1 MTQTIFFGGTVL
13 TVDAANSVAEA
24 VLVDG
29 GRIVGVDS
37 LADIEA
43 AASPNAER
51 HNLGGKTMIPGF
63 IDPHG
68 HFPDSGFLALHRA
81 DLSGPPIGGCRNLED
96 VFERLRKK
104 AAETPAG
111 DWVVGSMFEPSGL
124 DENRFPTRDELDRVS
139 AEHPIWVVHVSGHA
153 GVANSRAI
161 AFRGIDRNSP
171 DPPGGR
177 FGRDPDS
184 GELDGLLEGMAAMGE
199 LGDSEFQITY
209 DRFRSAFA
217 VSAAEYLSQGV
228 TMAQNAWATRTLLG
242 YFGRIAQ
249 GDDPEMDVMVLPAGY
264 LEPRLSDGELGLPL
278 PPAGS
283 RIVLGPRKLFGD
295 GSFHLQT
302 ACLTEPYYKPLNGDP
317 NYRCELAVSREE
329 MVERIGE
336 LHRLGYQ
343 CHIHAN
349 GDATADLMLDAIE
362 DVLRA
367 DPRDDHRH
375 TFIHA
380 QTLRQD
386 QLDRMACMGVS
397 VSFFPAHLYYWGDFH
412 RDVSL
417 GPDRVGNMC
426 PTRWA
431 AERGI
436 RFTIHNDAQVTPT
449 LPLHL
454 MWCAV
459 TRQSVTGTTIGPEQ
473 ALTPVEALRA
483 HTIDAAWQVFQE
495 AERGSIEVGKRAD
508 FAILSAS
515 PLDDSA
521 DIWNIAVDETI
532 VMGEVAYRREGAA
545 P

>member
-1 MTQTIFFGGTVL
+1 MTQTLYFGGKIL
-13 TVDAANSVAEA
+13 TVDAANEVAEA

-29 GRIVGVDS
+29 GRIAVVGN

-43 AASPNAER
+43 AASPSAER
-51 HNLGGKTMIPGF
+51 RDLGGKTMIPGF

-68 HFPDSGFLALHRA
+68 HFPDSGFLTLHRA
-81 DLSGPPIGGCRNLED
+81 DLSGPPIGRCRNLED
-96 VFERLRKK
+96 VFARLRDK
-104 AAETPAG
+104 ANETPAG
-111 DWVVGSMFEPSGL
+111 DWVIGSMFEPSGL
-124 DENRFPTRDELDRVS
+124 AENRFPTRGELDRVS
-139 AEHPIWVVHVSGHA
+139 TEHPIWVVHISGHA
-153 GVANSRAI
+153 GVANSRAL
-161 AFRGIDRNSP
+161 AFRGVDRDTP
-171 DPPGGR
+171 DPAGGR
-177 FGRDPDS
+177 FGRDPET
-184 GELDGLLEGMAAMGE
+184 GELDGLLEGMAAMCD

-209 DRFRSAFA
+209 DKFRSAFA
-217 VSAAEYLSQGV
+217 ASAAEYQGV
-228 TMAQNAWATRTLLG
+228 TMAQNAWATQSLLG

-249 GDDPEMDVMVLPAGY
+249 EDDPEIDVMVLPAGF
-264 LEPRLSDGELGLPL
+264 LEPRVSNGELGIPL
-278 PPAGS
+278 PPTSS
-283 RIVLGPRKLFGD
+283 RIILGPRKLFGD

-317 NYRCELAVSREE
+317 NYRCELAVTREQ
-329 MVERIGE
+329 MVKRIGK
-336 LHRLGYQ
+336 LHKMGFQ

-362 DVLRA
+362 YVQRA

-380 QTLRQD
+380 QTLRED
-386 QLDRMACMGVS
+386 QLDRMARMAIT

-417 GPDRVGNMC
+417 GPDRVRNMC

-459 TRQSVTGTTIGPEQ
+459 NRQAVTGTAIGPEQ
-473 ALTPVEALRA
+473 ALTPMEALRA
-483 HTIDAAWQVFQE
+483 HTIDAAWQVFQDE
-495 AERGSIEVGKRAD
+495 ERGSIEVGKRAD
-508 FAILSAS
+508 FAILSAN
-515 PLDDSA
+515 PLDDPAS
-521 DIWNIAVDETI
+521 IREIAVDETI
-532 VMGEVAYRREGAA
+532 VVGKAAYRREGVS